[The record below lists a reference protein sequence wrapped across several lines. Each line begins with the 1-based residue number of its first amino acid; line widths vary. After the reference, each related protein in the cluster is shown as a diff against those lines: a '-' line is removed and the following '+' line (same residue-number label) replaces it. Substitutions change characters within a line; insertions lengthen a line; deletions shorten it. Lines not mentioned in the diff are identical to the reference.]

1 MDSLVL
7 GYDELE
13 MLRAFH
19 SVMVV
24 FWISVPL
31 FAVVLA
37 VSWPWRDLRWPAE
50 VLWLVVVVS
59 SAFLTFRAFAAV
71 PGEDGRSEAR
81 WTSES
86 LVYPITLAMV
96 VLPVA
101 LQMYP

>member
-1 MDSLVL
+1 VL

-13 MLRAFH
+13 MPRAFH
-19 SVMVV
+19 SMLVA

-37 VSWPWRDLRWPAE
+37 VSWPRRDLGWPAG
-50 VLWLVVVVS
+50 VLWVVVVAS
-59 SAFLTFRAFAAV
+59 SAYLTFRAFAPVASL
-71 PGEDGRSEAR
+71 GEDGRGEAR

-86 LVYPITLAMV
+86 LVYPITLALA

-101 LQMYP
+101 LQIYP

>member
-50 VLWLVVVVS
+50 VLWLVVVS
-59 SAFLTFRAFAAV
+59 SAFQTFRAFAAV
-71 PGEDGRSEAR
+71 PSEDRRSEAR

>member
-1 MDSLVL
+1 ML

-19 SVMVV
+19 SVMVI
-24 FWISVPL
+24 FWVSVPL

-37 VSWPWRDLRWPAE
+37 VSWPQRELGWPAE

-59 SAFLTFRAFAAV
+59 SAFLTFQAFAPV
-71 PGEDGRSEAR
+71 PGEDRRGEAR

>member
-1 MDSLVL
+1 VL

-37 VSWPWRDLRWPAE
+37 ASWPWRDLRWPAE
-50 VLWLVVVVS
+50 VLWLVVVS
-59 SAFLTFRAFAAV
+59 STFLTFRAFAAV
-71 PGEDGRSEAR
+71 PSEDRRSEAR

>member
-1 MDSLVL
+1 VL

-19 SVMVV
+19 SVMIV

-50 VLWLVVVVS
+50 VLWLGVVVS
-59 SAFLTFRAFAAV
+59 SAFLTFRAFAPV
-71 PGEDGRSEAR
+71 QGEDRHGEAR